1 MNRDKKEENTFISKR
16 KDESEE
22 ETNSMGDESFPKIPA
37 NN

>member
-1 MNRDKKEENTFISKR
+1 MKNRDKRKLFFISKR

-22 ETNSMGDESFPKIPA
+22 ERWSVGDESFPKIPA